1 VYLPYVFAGIVA
13 PQSSGEI
20 KEKGSSPDK
29 EPSFVVFWF
38 TMKTQAGLPRFF
50 PAGTGKSSLVGR
62 SARSCARL
70 KTFYAAEA

>member
-13 PQSSGEI
+13 PQSSGKI

-38 TMKTQAGLPRFF
+38 GVETQAGLPMFS
-50 PAGTGKSSLVGR
+50 PAGTGEKWFGW
-62 SARSCARL
+62 AQCQRL
-70 KTFYAAEA
+70 RLS